1 MSKILKFNEYISEG
15 VYIPKI
21 TLDYKPKE
29 IVQLITEMELD
40 NGKKDATV
48 MLPIC
53 KDENFP
59 TVLMAKGHVDNSTSI
74 LYWFAYSTRADEET
88 KQAFNGVMK
97 EIVGD
102 TFCTENDVKKG
113 KLEEVL
119 NRLIGIKTA
128 KKGKKVYRI
137 TQTKSR
143 MFGKDSVYT
152 HEGTL
157 EELIQYYKYTLE
169 TGQSYEH
176 EKGNKKINTNPKN
189 IESLVKNLYNASN
202 NAAANGYSGCFY
214 EYEEI

>member
-1 MSKILKFNEYISEG
+1 MSKVLKFNEYIMEG
-15 VYIPKI
+15 TSLIKLAYTPKQIVEMASQAIVSAEKMEHTSMFPIYGEMDNPSVYLAVGYEKEYANEILCWFAFPKNVDEK
-21 TLDYKPKE
+21 TKE
-29 IVQLITEMELD
+29 PFLKAMKLVAKDTYI
-40 NGKKDATV
+40 KKDDIT
-48 MLPIC
+48 
-53 KDENFP
+53 
-59 TVLMAKGHVDNSTSI
+59 
-74 LYWFAYSTRADEET
+74 
-88 KQAFNGVMK
+88 NG
-97 EIVGD
+97 
-102 TFCTENDVKKG
+102 T
-113 KLEEVL
+113 LEKIL
-119 NRLIGIKTA
+119 NRIIGKD
-128 KKGKKVYRI
+128 KGKKVYRI